1 MKSRTEIWSYPDYTY
16 KYTSRTICMFFL
28 KSYKNIRQLQGD
40 FKIPRNIYWY
50 NWIIALISK
59 GSPIV
64 PKYESRRPRL
74 RELGLSVNFSKKDI
88 FKNPPLRLSSEGVCM
103 SVQGRA
109 SQNVWYMISPRWMLT
124 PQCSKQISSHKR
136 KVGYKMLKTHA
147 QVGATI
153 HQFEPISGSKHWP
166 FNLWATS
173 HS

>member
-1 MKSRTEIWSYPDYTY
+1 
-16 KYTSRTICMFFL
+16 MFFL
-28 KSYKNIRQLQGD
+28 KMYKNIRQLQGD
-40 FKIPRNIYWY
+40 FKTPRNIHWY

-64 PKYESRRPRL
+64 PKYESKRPRL

-88 FKNPPLRLSSEGVCM
+88 FKKIPHSDCPQKECVCV
-103 SVQGRA
+103 SQGRA

-136 KVGYKMLKTHA
+136 KVRYKMLKTHA
-147 QVGATI
+147 QVGTTI

-166 FNLWATS
+166 FNHWATS